1 MRGRVLIAL
10 AVVTALAGCQESGFD
25 ESRETQRPLKVQ
37 HALDPLTGTKVPGVA
52 ERPITLSADTLGDAL
67 ALGVRPVRAALPGG
81 RLPDFLRSDASG
93 VEVVPPI
100 TKLDL
105 AATEAAEP
113 DVILGTKEG
122 YGDLYDE
129 LKRIAPTVMSEGDD
143 WKLNLRLHGEAL
155 GRTNDAEKLL
165 IDWDNRAAK
174 VRRAFAD
181 SAIGVVL
188 DQAECLRREHHCRRR
203 NRAGSGARCDRA
215 HQAGARMVGRRRAGG
230 TRCACGPATPSLSS
244 SSFDPPGAPLFC
256 RSRRRRMSTQ
266 ILDALSRLAARR
278 FGSFADAA
286 TDVLTCSKAPPLAA
300 VSRSVRWTGTRGH
313 AA

>member
-10 AVVTALAGCQESGFD
+10 AVVAALAGCQESGFD

-37 HALDPLTGTKVPGVA
+37 HALDPLTGTKVPGIA
-52 ERPITLSADTLGDAL
+52 ERPMTLSADTLGDAL

-81 RLPDFLRSDASG
+81 RLPDYLRAQAKG

-122 YGDLYDE
+122 DGKLYDD
-129 LKRIAPTVMSEGDD
+129 LKRIAPTVMSEGDN

-165 IDWDNRAAK
+165 IDWDNR
-174 VRRAFAD
+174 
-181 SAIGVVL
+181 
-188 DQAECLRREHHCRRR
+188 
-203 NRAGSGARCDRA
+203 
-215 HQAGARMVGRRRAGG
+215 VGRVRDVIRGRNISVLLIRQNDA
-230 TRCACGPATPSLSS
+230 PSS
-244 SSFDPPGAPLFC
+244 PGALGESVIGDLGIKSGGQGERVLRLTAGPEWSGGGL
-256 RSRRRRMSTQ
+256 
-266 ILDALSRLAARR
+266 LAARAAL
-278 FGSFADAA
+278 ADVARA
-286 TDVLTCSKAPPLAA
+286 L
-300 VSRSVRWTGTRGH
+300 
-313 AA
+313 

>member
-67 ALGVRPVRAALPGG
+67 PGG

-122 YGDLYDE
+122 YGDLYYE
-129 LKRIAPTVMSEGDD
+129 LKRIAPTVMSEGDN
-143 WKLNLRLHGEAL
+143 WKLNLRLHG
-155 GRTNDAEKLL
+155 
-165 IDWDNRAAK
+165 
-174 VRRAFAD
+174 
-181 SAIGVVL
+181 
-188 DQAECLRREHHCRRR
+188 
-203 NRAGSGARCDRA
+203 
-215 HQAGARMVGRRRAGG
+215 
-230 TRCACGPATPSLSS
+230 
-244 SSFDPPGAPLFC
+244 
-256 RSRRRRMSTQ
+256 
-266 ILDALSRLAARR
+266 
-278 FGSFADAA
+278 
-286 TDVLTCSKAPPLAA
+286 
-300 VSRSVRWTGTRGH
+300 
-313 AA
+313 